1 MAFDSLICKINEK
14 NNRTVMGL
22 DPQLSFVPDQIK
34 KIAVSYYG
42 NTPEAAGEAI
52 FEFCKGLIDSSA
64 DLLAAVKPQSAFF
77 EMYGIQGMNALYR
90 VIQYAKSAGLYVILD
105 AKRGD
110 IGSTAAA
117 YATAILGKTTL
128 IDGGELFEASS
139 ADCITVN
146 PYLGTDG
153 VKPFIDAAK
162 EFDKSLF
169 VLVKTSNPSSAEFQD
184 IDTLPDEKALYL
196 RVAEKVSE
204 WGLDTV
210 TGLGYG
216 CVGAVAGATYP
227 RQIAELR
234 ALMPHTFL
242 LIPGYGAQGG
252 TAKDVA
258 LAFDRNKNGAI
269 VNSSR
274 GLMCAY
280 QSANDDGENYKK
292 LTRDAV
298 IAMRDDINSAL

>member
-1 MAFDSLICKINEK
+1 MAFDSLICKINDK

-22 DPQLSFVPDQIK
+22 DPVLAFVPEQIK

-42 NTPEAAGEAI
+42 NTQEAAGEAL

-77 EMYGIQGMNALYR
+77 EMYGIHGMNALCR
-90 VIQYAKSAGLYVILD
+90 AINYARDAGLYVILD

-117 YATAILGKTTL
+117 YASAALGNTSL
-128 IDGGELFEASS
+128 IEGETFEATS

-146 PYLGTDG
+146 PYLGIDG

-169 VLVKTSNPSSAEFQD
+169 ALVKTSNPSSAEFQD
-184 IDTLPDEKALYL
+184 IATLPGEKALYL

-210 TGLGYG
+210 TDLGYG

-258 LAFDRNKNGAI
+258 LAFDKNKNGAI

-280 QSANDDGENYKK
+280 QAAKDNGENYKK
-292 LTRDAV
+292 MTRDAV